1 MQRVGIACYDGY
13 RCKKDDQQVDDGC
26 KHRIVFSEIRLFFY
40 ISIDRI
46 GNCEGRCIQPGT
58 T

>member
-26 KHRIVFSEIRLFFY
+26 KHKIVFSEI
-40 ISIDRI
+40 
-46 GNCEGRCIQPGT
+46 
-58 T
+58 